1 MIKRKANIEL
11 LRLIAMMM
19 VVTIHYIG
27 RGHILENV
35 QMFSGDY
42 FLFNFW
48 NSVIVMAVNL
58 FVIISG
64 YFLIESRIRVQ
75 KLIDIV
81 IEVFIWSL
89 GIYIVLT
96 LTGFVPFSL
105 VGLVKSAFPILTKQY
120 WFVSVFTLAVC
131 CKRVKVV
138 KAKATFSIDVYFDLH
153 DNAVFAVKS
162 YWRKRLF
169 NSMDAYSLRD
179 SCIFKIVL

>member
-27 RGHILENV
+27 RVHILENV

-48 NSVIVMAVNL
+48 NSVVVMAVNL

-81 IEVFIWSL
+81 IEVFIRSL
-89 GIYIVLT
+89 GGY
-96 LTGFVPFSL
+96 
-105 VGLVKSAFPILTKQY
+105 
-120 WFVSVFTLAVC
+120 
-131 CKRVKVV
+131 
-138 KAKATFSIDVYFDLH
+138 
-153 DNAVFAVKS
+153 AVKS
-162 YWRKRLF
+162 KF
-169 NSMDAYSLRD
+169 SKMMNHITKTGSNAVNEQ
-179 SCIFKIVL
+179 F

>member
-120 WFVSVFTLAVC
+120 
-131 CKRVKVV
+131 
-138 KAKATFSIDVYFDLH
+138 
-153 DNAVFAVKS
+153 
-162 YWRKRLF
+162 
-169 NSMDAYSLRD
+169 
-179 SCIFKIVL
+179 